1 MKKSLVVGV
10 VAVMFGLL
18 VHSSL
23 AEKATQELMRQKLSY
38 AQGVLEG
45 LTLERF
51 GLVVTNASLLRN
63 MSQTNVFLLTK
74 NQDYLARSTNFL
86 RSVESL
92 ISAAKDQNLS
102 RATEAYTRVA
112 RSCVECHKFF
122 RREQFLKSQTDGT
135 FK

>member
-1 MKKSLVVGV
+1 MAVV
-10 VAVMFGLL
+10 FGLL
-18 VHSSL
+18 VYSSQ
-23 AEKATQELMRQKLSY
+23 AEKGAQELMRQKLSY

-63 MSQTNVFLLTK
+63 MSQTNVFMLTK

-86 RSVESL
+86 RSVDSL
-92 ISAAKDQNLS
+92 ISAARDQNLA
-102 RATEAYTRVA
+102 RATEAYTRVT